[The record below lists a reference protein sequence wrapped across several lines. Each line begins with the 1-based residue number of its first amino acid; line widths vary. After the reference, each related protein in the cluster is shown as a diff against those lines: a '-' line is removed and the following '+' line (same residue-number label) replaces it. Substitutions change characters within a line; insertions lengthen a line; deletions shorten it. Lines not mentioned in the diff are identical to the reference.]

1 MQKQKNNAVSELVD
15 ARRRASI
22 VAVTTPTIKT
32 THSKKSERLNFKIK
46 RSASYLTGV
55 GNGEVWE
62 GGGTNGQRGE
72 EDADADFRFSSA
84 NVKGRRNFCQSFV
97 ELDVYDLVHFL

>member
-1 MQKQKNNAVSELVD
+1 MYSDRGSGNANSNKDDSKQEANDFVNSK
-15 ARRRASI
+15 RR
-22 VAVTTPTIKT
+22 
-32 THSKKSERLNFKIK
+32 
-46 RSASYLTGV
+46 SYLTGI
-55 GNGEVWE
+55 GNSEVWE
-62 GGGTNGQRGE
+62 RGGTNRQRGE